1 MRTACWMGVALA
13 LAVVTTPALA
23 QERRV
28 IRVVEDEAAGEFR
41 YEPAAVEAAPGDIL
55 IFRMVS
61 GGNHAVSFE
70 RDIPAEARRLLNQAM
85 PGRVGELAGPL
96 VAEGREYRI
105 PLPAALPAGRYRF
118 FCLPHRAY
126 DEAGVVTVGGSR

>member
-1 MRTACWMGVALA
+1 MRMTSWMGPSLVLA
-13 LAVVTTPALA
+13 MAVLATPAVA

-96 VAEGREYRI
+96 VAQGQEYRVV
-105 PLPAALPAGRYRF
+105 LPAAMPAGRYRF

-126 DEAGVVTVGGSR
+126 DEVGELLVK